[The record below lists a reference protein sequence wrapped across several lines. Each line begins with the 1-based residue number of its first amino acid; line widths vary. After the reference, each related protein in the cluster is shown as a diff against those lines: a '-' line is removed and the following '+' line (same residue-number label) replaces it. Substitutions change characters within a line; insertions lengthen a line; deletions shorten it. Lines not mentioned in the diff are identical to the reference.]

1 MKSKQTQRLAFMAMF
16 LAIEVVLVFTPLGY
30 LPIPPLN
37 PTTMHIPVIIAG
49 IVLGKKAG
57 AQMGFVFGMT
67 SFLRA
72 TFQPGPTS
80 FVFSPFYTIAGI
92 SGNWTSLLIAFVP
105 RILLG
110 FLAGWIFELLS
121 KKKANES
128 ISVIIASLTG
138 AMTNTIL
145 VMSGI
150 YVFFGQPYAS
160 VLNISYEALI
170 GAIMTIVTTN
180 GLFEAIIG
188 AIICTLVCKA
198 CKPFI
203 KKQGLDKRS

>member
-1 MKSKQTQRLAFMAMF
+1 MKTKQTQRLAFMAMF
-16 LAIEVVLVFTPLGY
+16 LAIEAVLVFTPLGY

-49 IVLGKKAG
+49 IVLGKKSG
-57 AQMGFVFGMT
+57 AQMGFVFGLT

-72 TFQPGPTS
+72 TFEPGPTS
-80 FVFSPFYTIAGI
+80 FVFSPFISFAGI

-110 FLAGWIFELLS
+110 FLAGWIFEMLT
-121 KKKANES
+121 KKKVNES
-128 ISVIIASLTG
+128 MSVVIAALAG

-145 VMSGI
+145 VMGGI
-150 YVFFGQPYAS
+150 YIFFGQPYAQA
-160 VLNISYEALI
+160 LGLSYGALI

-180 GLFEAIIG
+180 GVFEAVIG
-188 AIICTLVCKA
+188 ALICTLVCKA
-198 CKPFI
+198 CKPYI
-203 KKQGLDKRS
+203 KKRIV

>member
-16 LAIEVVLVFTPLGY
+16 LAIEAVLVFTPLGY

-57 AQMGFVFGMT
+57 AQMGFVFGLT

-72 TFQPGPTS
+72 TFEPSITS
-80 FVFSPFYTIAGI
+80 FVFTPFYSIGEI
-92 SGNWTSLLIAFVP
+92 SGNWTSLVIAFVP

-110 FLAGWIFELLS
+110 FLAGWLFEVLA
-121 KKKANES
+121 KKKVNENVS
-128 ISVIIASLTG
+128 IVLSALVG

-145 VMSGI
+145 VMTGI
-150 YVFFGQPYAS
+150 YVFFGAAYAETLGLS
-160 VLNISYEALI
+160 FTALF
-170 GAIMTIVTTN
+170 GAIITIVTTN
-180 GLFEAIIG
+180 GVFEAVIG
-188 AIICTLVCKA
+188 AVITLLVCKA
-198 CKPFI
+198 CKPYI
-203 KKQGLDKRS
+203 KKRIG

>member
-16 LAIEVVLVFTPLGY
+16 LAIEVVLVLTPLGY

-57 AQMGFVFGMT
+57 AQMGFVFGLT

-80 FVFSPFYTIAGI
+80 FVFTPFYSIAGI
-92 SGNWTSLLIAFVP
+92 SGNWTSLLIAFIP

-110 FLAGWIFELLS
+110 FLAGWLFEFFS

-128 ISVIIASLTG
+128 MSVMIASLAG
-138 AMTNTIL
+138 AMTNTVL
-145 VMSGI
+145 VMGGI
-150 YVFFGQPYAS
+150 YFFFGQTYAS
-160 VLNISYEALI
+160 VLGISYTALI

-180 GLFEAIIG
+180 GVFEAIIG
-188 AIICTLVCKA
+188 AVVCTLVCKA
-198 CKPFI
+198 CKPYI
-203 KKQGLDKRS
+203 KKRIG